1 MRLLVG
7 LQGIGGTW
15 ATQKQYKE
23 CLYLYAQLLASN
35 FAKRSAA
42 CVGIAS
48 YTRKAAVWQHRGRT
62 AALRQQWCLRTATYS
77 LAAVSCKMTWPAAHS
92 SLCTTSTASQ
102 QLSTTSRM
110 SWQQQ
115 RSALLHRAEPGASA
129 GSVLR
134 WLSTQGPLLPS
145 GLVPAGSIRSASSL
159 LSIPQMP
166 ADATSEQPVQVPDG
180 KDEPQANDHQPHL
193 EISSTQ
199 QQQAGRS
206 THQHDCEKGRAGD
219 WRRRQ
224 LFEELPLPGQLIE
237 GLSSCNMAV
246 ATPVQAAA
254 LTPILSGRNA
264 LVQSPTGTGKVSQQ
278 CITQQRVLSSC
289 LEATHTVLPLQ
300 SSAGSSFCCSSLCWW
315 LSKRHPPRNMLDPLM
330 VMMSIRRLVV
340 HCS

>member
-1 MRLLVG
+1 
-7 LQGIGGTW
+7 
-15 ATQKQYKE
+15 
-23 CLYLYAQLLASN
+23 
-35 FAKRSAA
+35 
-42 CVGIAS
+42 
-48 YTRKAAVWQHRGRT
+48 
-62 AALRQQWCLRTATYS
+62 
-77 LAAVSCKMTWPAAHS
+77 MTWPAAHS
-92 SLCTTSTASQ
+92 SLCTTATASQ
-102 QLSTTSRM
+102 QLSTTCRM

-115 RSALLHRAEPGASA
+115 LSALLHRAEPGTSA

-134 WLSTQGPLLPS
+134 WLSIQGPLLPS

-159 LSIPQMP
+159 SITQMP
-166 ADATSEQPVQVPDG
+166 ADATSEQPVQVPGG

-193 EISSTQ
+193 GVSSTQ

-278 CITQQRVLSSC
+278 HHTQQLVLSSC
-289 LEATHTVLPLQ
+289 LEATHTVLPFKAEPGGR
-300 SSAGSSFCCSSLCWW
+300 SVAAASACG
-315 LSKRHPPRNMLDPLM
+315 
-330 VMMSIRRLVV
+330 
-340 HCS
+340 